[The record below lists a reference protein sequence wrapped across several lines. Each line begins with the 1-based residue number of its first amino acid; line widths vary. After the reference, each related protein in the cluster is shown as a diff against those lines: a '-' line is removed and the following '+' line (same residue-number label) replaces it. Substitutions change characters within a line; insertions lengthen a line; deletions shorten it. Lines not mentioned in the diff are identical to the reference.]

1 MRLKEFE
8 LKHRFSKTKSRRGKK
23 LRIKDD
29 VTKHNT
35 NSKADAQSGQASSQ
49 PS

>member
-23 LRIKDD
+23 LTSRLKDD
-29 VTKHNT
+29 VKEKLIQTAK
-35 NSKADAQSGQASSQ
+35 
-49 PS
+49 